1 MMAQL
6 VWEGNSRVGVK
17 ILLAQSKAE
26 KIVGQQAPIVTLRS
40 ASFLDNFDLAFRWR
54 QAQRR
59 GFFVNLRWAVWILI
73 ISMSRQ
79 LAERSRKFHALCID
93 ILGLPA
99 YPTPRISKCD
109 Q

>member
-1 MMAQL
+1 MMAQP
-6 VWEGNSRVGVK
+6 VWEGNSRVGIK

-40 ASFLDNFDLAFRWR
+40 APFLDNFDLAFRWR
-54 QAQRR
+54 QAQHRK
-59 GFFVNLRWAVWILI
+59 FIVNLRRVVWILI
-73 ISMSRQ
+73 ISMSRL
-79 LAERSRKFHALCID
+79 LAERSRQFRALCID